1 MVDELNWTGGS
12 TRNGR
17 CWLSNANQRRS
28 AGKDFTQ
35 LRAGAKLSSPALS
48 KRVHICEH
56 THTHTHI
63 RTHRVTFYGLSSCLG
78 DACWQQQQQLQ
89 PLRFLALNSFR
100 ISHLEFGHYS
110 MFYAATLPEDTERV
124 FKGLLRVYSGI
135 FRAAWH
141 FYVLSRLHILWPQ
154 QSVRCC
160 SV

>member
-1 MVDELNWTGGS
+1 MVDELNWTGAQLQ
-12 TRNGR
+12 T
-17 CWLSNANQRRS
+17 AAADS
-28 AGKDFTQ
+28 ATQIKDA
-35 LRAGAKLSSPALS
+35 LLAKTLHNYELALS
-48 KRVHICEH
+48 CRAPLSLKGYTYVN
-56 THTHTHI
+56 THTHTY
-63 RTHRVTFYGLSSCLG
+63 TYGVTFYGLSSCLG
-78 DACWQQQQQLQ
+78 DACWQQQQRQQ